1 MSYVIIAGVI
11 LIHIAFILY
20 SIFIY
25 KEHKYKRATKG
36 LLIAITSAVIF
47 DVSAT
52 VCMMIGVAEEY
63 FTLHGIL
70 GYSALA
76 VMVTDAVFIWKHYN
90 KFGSETPFS
99 KTLNRNSK
107 LGYVLWLIA
116 FFTGELLAIMNHQA
130 AGA

>member
-20 SIFIY
+20 SVFIY

-36 LLIAITSAVIF
+36 LLVFITAAVLF
-47 DVSAT
+47 DISAT
-52 VCMMIGVAEEY
+52 VCMMIGTAEKY
-63 FTLHGIL
+63 FSLHGIL
-70 GYSALA
+70 GYTALA
-76 VMVTDAVFIWKHYN
+76 VMVTDAIFIWRHYN
-90 KFGSETPFS
+90 KFGSEVPFS

-116 FFTGELLAIMNHQA
+116 FFTGEMLAVMNHQA
-130 AGA
+130 A

>member
-20 SIFIY
+20 SVFIY

-36 LLIAITSAVIF
+36 LLAFITAAVIF

-52 VCMMIGVAEEY
+52 VCMMVGTAEKY
-63 FTLHGIL
+63 FSLHGIL
-70 GYSALA
+70 GYTALL
-76 VMVTDAVFIWKHYN
+76 VMVADAIFIWKHYN
-90 KFGSETPFS
+90 KFGSEVPFT
-99 KTLNRNSK
+99 KALNRNSK

-116 FFTGELLAIMNHQA
+116 FFTGEMLAVMNHQA
-130 AGA
+130 A